1 MSLSLSMIMVVS
13 WASVA
18 ALGAVVWWRR
28 KSAAIHTLIIDS
40 VVLVAVSWLAEP
52 ADLPVCRSIRV
63 QPKKLVPGAVIVD
76 GSAGSTR
83 LGGGGAACGAR
94 FAAPESVAVGAPPDA
109 APVGAGPA
117 AASPCT

>member
-1 MSLSLSMIMVVS
+1 MLSSLSTIIVVS

-18 ALGAVVWWRR
+18 GLGAAVWCRR
-28 KSAAIHTLIIDS
+28 KSAAIHALIMDS

-52 ADLPVCRSIRV
+52 ADLPVRRSMRV

-94 FAAPESVAVGAPPDA
+94 FAVGAPVA
-109 APVGAGPA
+109 V
-117 AASPCT
+117 